1 MISHAAKKI
10 PADAIE
16 AVQNYLRTGGTI
28 NRVEPKTTKK
38 ADVWALRLRML
49 HGSKGHSYVR

>member
-1 MISHAAKKI
+1 MINHAAKKI
-10 PADAIE
+10 PADAIL
-16 AVQNYLRTGGTI
+16 AVQNYIQSGGTI

-38 ADVWALRLRML
+38 ADIWALRLRML